1 MVFPP
6 AKKPRV
12 DSSSF
17 KKPLTPI
24 DYLEGSVKC
33 MDSIN
38 QSVSFTDFSNNKSKL
53 IQEKLVKLNIG
64 IDGKRN

>member
-6 AKKPRV
+6 AKRPRV
-12 DSSSF
+12 DDAFF
-17 KKPLTPI
+17 KKPLKPI

-38 QSVSFTDFSNNKSKL
+38 QSVSFVIFQ
-53 IQEKLVKLNIG
+53 ILNQ
-64 IDGKRN
+64 N